1 MLNDT
6 RRTDRSPGYDISP
19 NSGNS
24 TPAALPAPNAQI
36 PALLHGTA
44 QPPAGERIQLVLIG
58 GLSGTQEDADAAL
71 AALNSYSAASSL
83 SDRVALSAVPCGN
96 PDGLALGSAPENG
109 AGGNP
114 SAAYPP
120 PGDSYYDAN
129 PEAHYLWRWV
139 SFQGPDLALEIRV
152 GAGATWQASAPCQQL
167 LSQFRS
173 TLNVSELPSDSS
185 LLAALATGEPNLLPP
200 VPSLRLT
207 CAAADLAGELAKLWT
222 VLAQVPDHAR
232 SATRSALQ
240 ARVARSPLAVA
251 RILAGVYG
259 HELDPVIYTQGVAV
273 SGRLRLAQL
282 DPDGTD
288 PSADIEAI
296 AAPYMSGAKPWFPA
310 GGDGGANLAGLV
322 WADELAATTGNDS
335 YADLLVQTAD
345 RYRAAHDNGVPSPSN
360 PNYQVEDMFFTAA
373 VLGRAFKLTGDDAYL
388 NILTRFLLDANVQQD
403 DGLFWHDRRTPFYWG
418 RGNGFAALSYTE
430 ALTYLPDSHP
440 DRAAVLAIHRRHLHA
455 LRELSAPQ
463 RHVAPVDQR
472 ARLLPRDDRYLHGRL
487 CALAR
492 GLRRGWLDA
501 GHRDPLMRAWQG
513 VAARIDDHGGLV
525 DVCTGTGV
533 QQSRR
538 DYLDRPAI
546 FGPDE
551 RGGALSIWFVTEM
564 EQLPTRELTRLS
576 QVAPT
581 TRPPTTDH

>member
-1 MLNDT
+1 MTLDEQIEALVTNKPEFWQLDACGVT
-6 RRTDRSPGYDISP
+6 RTER
-19 NSGNS
+19 
-24 TPAALPAPNAQI
+24 QI

-335 YADLLVQTAD
+335 YANLLVQTAD
-345 RYRAAHDNGVPSPSN
+345 RYRSSHDNGVPSPSN

-373 VLGRAFKLTGDDAYL
+373 VLGRAFKLTGDEAYL
-388 NILTRFLLDANVQQD
+388 NILTRFLLDAGVQQD

-418 RGNGFAALSYTE
+418 RGNGFAALSYAE

-440 DRAAVLAIHRRHLHA
+440 DRAAVLAIHRRHLQA
-455 LRELSAPQ
+455 LRERQHRSGMWRQVINGPGSYPEMT
-463 RHVAPVDQR
+463 VTCMVG
-472 ARLLPRDDRYLHGRL
+472 Y
-487 CALAR
+487 ALAR

-551 RGGALSIWFVTEM
+551 RGGALSLWFVTEM
-564 EQLPTRELTRLS
+564 EQFLREN
-576 QVAPT
+576 
-581 TRPPTTDH
+581 

>member
-1 MLNDT
+1 MTLDEQIEALVTHTPGFWQLDACGVT
-6 RRTDRSPGYDISP
+6 RTERG
-19 NSGNS
+19 
-24 TPAALPAPNAQI
+24 I
-36 PALLHGTA
+36 PALMHGTA

-58 GLSGTQEDADAAL
+58 GLSGKQEDADAAL
-71 AALNSYSAASSL
+71 AALNSYSAASGL

-120 PGDSYYDAN
+120 PGDTYYDAN

-152 GAGATWQASAPCQQL
+152 GAGTTWQASAPCQQL

-403 DGLFWHDRRTPFYWG
+403 DGLFWHDRAHPLLLGARQRLRRPQLCRSADLPARQPSRPGRRARHPPSPSAGAART
-418 RGNGFAALSYTE
+418 
-430 ALTYLPDSHP
+430 
-440 DRAAVLAIHRRHLHA
+440 
-455 LRELSAPQ
+455 SASQ
-463 RHVAPVDQR
+463 RHVAPGHQR

-487 CALAR
+487 CAGARAAARLAGCR
-492 GLRRGWLDA
+492 PQGSADA
-501 GHRDPLMRAWQG
+501 GLAGGGGAYRRPRRPRRCLHRHR
-513 VAARIDDHGGLV
+513 
-525 DVCTGTGV
+525 
-533 QQSRR
+533 
-538 DYLDRPAI
+538 RPAKSPRLPRPARHI
-546 FGPDE
+546 RPRRARRRPINLVRHRNGK
-551 RGGALSIWFVTEM
+551 
-564 EQLPTRELTRLS
+564 LPTRELTRLS

-581 TRPPTTDH
+581 TDH